1 MKLKHYTLV
10 GIDLAWVSANNPT
23 AIAVGSLRGKT
34 LTLDAVLQ
42 NLYGIESILEHL
54 AGIDSLHGVTI
65 DGPTIIRNFN
75 GRRAC
80 EDELSRVYGSR
91 KAGCHTSN
99 LSRYP
104 NADSV
109 KLGDALAARGFVHLG
124 NHAKCWQS
132 ECYPHPALIE
142 IFQLRERHLYKK
154 GGVEQKRQGQKA
166 LAQLLLRL
174 ESSPVLRLRIPGE
187 LKFVFSREAITALR
201 GKALKH
207 NEDALDAVICLYIA
221 GLYQLGHQARIF
233 GDAAS
238 GYIYV
243 PQGGCL
249 P

>member
-1 MKLKHYTLV
+1 MKNFTLAGV
-10 GIDLAWVSANNPT
+10 DLAWVSANNPT
-23 AIAVGSLRGKT
+23 AVAVGTLRGRT
-34 LTLDAVLQ
+34 LTIDAVMQ
-42 NLYGIESILEHL
+42 NLYGTDSILTQL

-65 DGPTIIRNFN
+65 DGPSIIRNIN
-75 GRRAC
+75 GRRVC
-80 EDELSRVYGSR
+80 ENELSRVYGGR

-104 NADSV
+104 HADSV
-109 KLGDALAARGFVHLG
+109 KLGNALSARGFAHLG
-124 NHAKCWQS
+124 DRDRRWQS

-142 IFQLRERHLYKK
+142 LFQLHERHFYKK
-154 GGVEQKRQGQKA
+154 GRVKQKRRGQQA
-166 LAQLLLRL
+166 LALMLMRL
-174 ESSPVLRLRIPGE
+174 EDSPVLRLRVPSEFGPLFDSAVIAG
-187 LKFVFSREAITALR
+187 LR

-221 GLYQLGHQARIF
+221 GLYQLGCEARVF

-243 PQGGCL
+243 PQVSCL

>member
-1 MKLKHYTLV
+1 MRRFTLA
-10 GIDLAWVSANNPT
+10 GMDLAWVSANNPT
-23 AIAVGSLRGKT
+23 AIAVGTLQGNT

-42 NLYGIESILEHL
+42 NLYGTESILKHL
-54 AGIDSLHGVTI
+54 TGIDSLHGVTI
-65 DGPTIIRNFN
+65 DGPTIIRNFD

-80 EDELSRVYGSR
+80 EDELSRVYGSC

-104 NADSV
+104 HADSV
-109 KLGDALAARGFVHLG
+109 MLGDALAARGFAHLG
-124 NHAKCWQS
+124 NQDQRWQS

-142 IFQLRERHLYKK
+142 IFQLRERHFYKK
-154 GGVEQKRQGQKA
+154 GRVEQKRQGQKA
-166 LAQLLLRL
+166 LAKMLMRL

-187 LKFVFSREAITALR
+187 FRFVFESAAITALR

-221 GLYQLGHQARIF
+221 GLYQLGHKARVF
-233 GDAAS
+233 GDAVS
-238 GYIYV
+238 GYIFV